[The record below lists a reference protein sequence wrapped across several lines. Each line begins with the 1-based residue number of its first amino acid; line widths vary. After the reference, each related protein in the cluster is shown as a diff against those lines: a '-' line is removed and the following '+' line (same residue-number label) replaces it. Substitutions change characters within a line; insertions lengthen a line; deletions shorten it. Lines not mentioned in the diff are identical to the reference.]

1 MSNLVPFSFESHEI
15 RTITDDQGA
24 PWFVL
29 RDVLEAMD
37 SKTSTT
43 NAIDSIKTGLG
54 DGYSQGIPLETS
66 GGKQQTV
73 IIAESAVT
81 YLLSRSDTEQ
91 GRRLNRFIHVEVL
104 PAIRKTGHYEAPAA
118 TPKGDD
124 PRIAALKLSSLAM
137 QAARAFGFKGNHAAL
152 SADQAIKTLTGTSP
166 LALLGHA
173 HLVADARGQTYGLNE
188 LGQMLDPPIS
198 GTMLGKKLAE
208 AGLRAKDDVG
218 NWIPTDA
225 ASGLFEWL
233 DTAKRHN
240 GGTPVKQVKWFRDVL
255 TRVQ

>member
-15 RTITDDQGA
+15 RVIANDQGD
-24 PWFVL
+24 PWFVANDVSELLGYRNAPDMTRMLDEDEKGTHNL
-29 RDVLEAMD
+29 RIRSESGVEQDREMTIISESGLYACILKSRRAEA
-37 SKTSTT
+37 
-43 NAIDSIKTGLG
+43 
-54 DGYSQGIPLETS
+54 
-66 GGKQQTV
+66 QTFRKW
-73 IIAESAVT
+73 VT
-81 YLLSRSDTEQ
+81 A
-91 GRRLNRFIHVEVL
+91 EVL

-173 HLVADARGQTYGLNE
+173 HLVADVRGQTYGLNE

-198 GTMLGKKLAE
+198 GVVLGKKLAE
-208 AGLRAKDDVG
+208 AGLRAKDEVG
-218 NWIPTDA
+218 NWVPTDA
-225 ASGLFEWL
+225 ASGLFEWM